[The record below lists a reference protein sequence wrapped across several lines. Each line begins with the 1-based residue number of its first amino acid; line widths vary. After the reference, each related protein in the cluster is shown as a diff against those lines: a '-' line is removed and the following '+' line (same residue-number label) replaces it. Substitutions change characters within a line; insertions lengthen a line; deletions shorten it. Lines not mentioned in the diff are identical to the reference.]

1 MGAKTAQ
8 SRFPHPLVLLV
19 ACVLL
24 ASVATYLLPAGQYE
38 RQHDPAT
45 GRDVVVAGTFEE
57 ADPAPVSLFAA
68 IAAITAGVINAAD
81 VIVLVFLIGGAFA
94 VVDKAGSLKRLVEWL
109 LHRLR
114 NRDVLIIPVV
124 GILFASAG
132 ALENMQEEIVP
143 MLPVLLLLTRRLGF
157 TRVTAVAMS
166 GGAALVASSFSPIN
180 PFQVGIAQR
189 MAELPLLS
197 GWAFRSVFLVIAVA
211 FWLWMTTR
219 YAMKTRS
226 APTVG
231 DDHVEDSG
239 GILNGA
245 SDVVRVPDATGAP
258 DAPVTLG
265 PRHGSILTMVLVT
278 FVILAYG
285 LLGLGWGFPQM
296 GALFFIM
303 GVAAGLV
310 GGLGLQGT
318 AEGYVEGFRSMA
330 LPALLIGI
338 ARTIFVVLEQGRVV
352 DTLVH
357 GLFTP
362 LEGLPTT
369 LSALG
374 MLVAHFGIH
383 IPVSSVSG
391 QAVLTMPVL
400 VPLADLLGM
409 SRQIAVLAY
418 QYGAGLSDAITP
430 TNGSIMA
437 ILAAAGVG
445 YNEWFK
451 VTARWILA
459 LMGLGAI
466 AIIIAVTIGLQ

>member
-1 MGAKTAQ
+1 MTR

-24 ASVATYLLPAGQYE
+24 ASVATYLLPAGQYD

-45 GRDVVVAGTFEE
+45 GRDVVVAGTFQETE
-57 ADPAPVSLFAA
+57 PAPVNFFEA
-68 IAAITAGVINAAD
+68 IAAITGGVINAAD
-81 VIVLVFLIGGAFA
+81 VIVLVFLIGGCFA
-94 VVDKAGSLKRLVEWL
+94 VIDRAGTLKRLVEWL

-143 MLPVLLLLTRRLGF
+143 MLPVLLLLTQRLGF

-180 PFQVGIAQR
+180 PFQVGIAQG

-197 GWAFRSVFLVIAVA
+197 GWAFRLVFLIIAVA

-226 APTVG
+226 APEAADAIDG
-231 DDHVEDSG
+231 DDDSG
-239 GILNGA
+239 PGEEPG
-245 SDVVRVPDATGAP
+245 SG
-258 DAPVTLG
+258 VTLG
-265 PRHGSILTMVLVT
+265 LRHGTILSMVLVT
-278 FVILAYG
+278 FAILAYG

-318 AEGYVEGFRSMA
+318 AGGYVEGFRSMA

-338 ARTIFVVLEQGRVV
+338 ARTVFVVLEQGRVV

-357 GLFTP
+357 ALFTP

-374 MLVAHFGIH
+374 MLVAHVGIH
-383 IPVSSVSG
+383 VPVSSVSG

-400 VPLADLLGM
+400 VPLSDLLGL
-409 SRQIAVLAY
+409 SRQVAVLAY
-418 QYGAGLSDAITP
+418 QYGAGLCDAITP

-437 ILAAAGVG
+437 ILVAAGVG
-445 YNEWFK
+445 YDEWFK
-451 VTARWILA
+451 VTARWLLA
-459 LMGLGAI
+459 LLGLAAVAI
-466 AIIIAVTIGLQ
+466 VIAVAIGLQ

>member
-1 MGAKTAQ
+1 M
-8 SRFPHPLVLLV
+8 
-19 ACVLL
+19 
-24 ASVATYLLPAGQYE
+24 
-38 RQHDPAT
+38 
-45 GRDVVVAGTFEE
+45 
-57 ADPAPVSLFAA
+57 
-68 IAAITAGVINAAD
+68 
-81 VIVLVFLIGGAFA
+81 
-94 VVDKAGSLKRLVEWL
+94 
-109 LHRLR
+109 R
-114 NRDVLIIPVV
+114 NRDVLVIPVV
-124 GILFASAG
+124 GVLFASAG

-157 TRVTAVAMS
+157 TPVTAVAMS
-166 GGAALVASSFSPIN
+166 GGAALVGSSFSPIN

-189 MAELPLLS
+189 MADLPLLS
-197 GWAFRSVFLVIAVA
+197 GWAFRSIFLVIAVA

-226 APTVG
+226 SAGTEPTDGEGPESEVSANCG
-231 DDHVEDSG
+231 ADDAVQ
-239 GILNGA
+239 
-245 SDVVRVPDATGAP
+245 
-258 DAPVTLG
+258 LG
-265 PRHGSILTMVLVT
+265 PRHGAILAMVIVT

-285 LLGLGWGFPQM
+285 LLALGWGFPQM
-296 GALFFIM
+296 SSLFFFM
-303 GVAAGLV
+303 GVAAGLI
-310 GGLGLQGT
+310 GALGLQGT

-362 LEGLPTT
+362 LEALPTT

-374 MLVAHFGIH
+374 MLVANFAIH

-400 VPLADLLGM
+400 VPLSDLLGM
-409 SRQIAVLAY
+409 SRQVAVLAY
-418 QYGAGLSDAITP
+418 QYGAGLCDAITP

-451 VTARWILA
+451 VTARWILM
-459 LMGLGAI
+459 LLGLAVI
-466 AIIIAVTIGLQ
+466 AIVIAVGIGLQ

>member
-1 MGAKTAQ
+1 MTR

-24 ASVATYLLPAGQYE
+24 ASVATYLLPAGQYD

-45 GRDVVVAGTFEE
+45 GRDVVVAGTFQETE
-57 ADPAPVSLFAA
+57 PAPVNFFEA
-68 IAAITAGVINAAD
+68 IAAITGGVINAAD
-81 VIVLVFLIGGAFA
+81 VIVLVFLIGGCFA
-94 VVDKAGSLKRLVEWL
+94 VIDRAGTLKRLVEWL

-180 PFQVGIAQR
+180 PFQVGIAQG

-197 GWAFRSVFLVIAVA
+197 GWAFRLVFLIIAVA

-226 APTVG
+226 APEAADALDG
-231 DDHVEDSG
+231 DDDSG
-239 GILNGA
+239 PGEEPGSGAALGLLHGAIL
-245 SDVVRVPDATGAP
+245 S
-258 DAPVTLG
+258 
-265 PRHGSILTMVLVT
+265 MVLVT
-278 FVILAYG
+278 FAILAYG

-357 GLFTP
+357 ALFTP

-374 MLVAHFGIH
+374 MLVAHVGIH
-383 IPVSSVSG
+383 VPVSSVSG

-400 VPLADLLGM
+400 VPLSDLLGL
-409 SRQIAVLAY
+409 SRQVAVLAY
-418 QYGAGLSDAITP
+418 QYGAGLCDAITP

-437 ILAAAGVG
+437 ILVAAGVG
-445 YNEWFK
+445 YDEWFK
-451 VTARWILA
+451 VTARWLLA
-459 LMGLGAI
+459 LLGLGAV
-466 AIIIAVTIGLQ
+466 AIVIAVAIGLQ

>member
-1 MGAKTAQ
+1 MAR

-24 ASVATYLLPAGQYE
+24 ASVATYLVPAGQYD

-45 GRDVVVAGTFEE
+45 GREVVVAGTFQETE
-57 ADPAPVSLFAA
+57 PSPVNFFEA

-94 VVDKAGSLKRLVEWL
+94 VVDRAGTLKRLVEWL
-109 LHRLR
+109 LYRLR
-114 NRDVLIIPVV
+114 KRDVLIIPVV

-180 PFQVGIAQR
+180 PFQVGIAQG

-197 GWAFRSVFLVIAVA
+197 GWAFRLVFLIIAVA

-219 YAMKTRS
+219 HAMRTRS
-226 APTVG
+226 APEAAAALDG
-231 DDHVEDSG
+231 DDDSG
-239 GILNGA
+239 PGEEPTSGVA
-245 SDVVRVPDATGAP
+245 
-258 DAPVTLG
+258 LG
-265 PRHGSILTMVLVT
+265 PRHGTILSMVLVT
-278 FVILAYG
+278 FAILAYG

-310 GGLGLQGT
+310 GGLGWQGT

-357 GLFTP
+357 ALFTP

-374 MLVAHFGIH
+374 MLVAHVGIH
-383 IPVSSVSG
+383 VPVSSVSG

-400 VPLADLLGM
+400 VPLSDLLGL
-409 SRQIAVLAY
+409 SRQVAVLAY
-418 QYGAGLSDAITP
+418 QYGAGLCDAITP

-437 ILAAAGVG
+437 ILVAAGVG
-445 YNEWFK
+445 YDEWFK
-451 VTARWILA
+451 VTARWLLA
-459 LMGLGAI
+459 LLGLGAF
-466 AIIIAVTIGLQ
+466 AIVIAVAIGLQ

>member
-1 MGAKTAQ
+1 
-8 SRFPHPLVLLV
+8 
-19 ACVLL
+19 VLL
-24 ASVATYLLPAGQYE
+24 ASVATYLLPAGQYD

-45 GRDVVVAGTFEE
+45 GREVVVAGTFQETE
-57 ADPAPVSLFAA
+57 PAPVNLFAA
-68 IAAITAGVINAAD
+68 IAAITDGVINAAD

-94 VVDKAGSLKRLVEWL
+94 VVDRAGTLERVVEWL
-109 LHRLR
+109 LHRFR
-114 NRDVLIIPVV
+114 NRDLLIIPVV

-157 TRVTAVAMS
+157 SRVTAVAIS
-166 GGAALVASSFSPIN
+166 GGAALVGSSFSPIN

-197 GWAFRSVFLVIAVA
+197 GWAFRSVFLLIAVT
-211 FWLWMTTR
+211 FWLAMTTR
-219 YAMKTRS
+219 HAMRTRS
-226 APTVG
+226 APERENDLDGG
-231 DDHVEDSG
+231 DDHDIAG
-239 GILNGA
+239 G
-245 SDVVRVPDATGAP
+245 SPMGAP
-258 DAPVTLG
+258 PTASLASPVSLG
-265 PRHGSILTMVLVT
+265 PRHGAIVTMVLVT

-285 LLGLGWGFPQM
+285 LLGLGWGFPRM
-296 GALFFIM
+296 GALFFFM

-318 AEGYVEGFRSMA
+318 AQGYVEGFRAMA
-330 LPALLIGI
+330 LPALLIGV

-357 GLFTP
+357 ALFTP

-400 VPLADLLGM
+400 VPLSDLLGL
-409 SRQIAVLAY
+409 SRQVAVLAY
-418 QYGAGLSDAITP
+418 QYGAGLCDAITP
-430 TNGSIMA
+430 TNGSVMA

-445 YNEWFK
+445 YDEWFK
-451 VTARWILA
+451 VTARWFLA
-459 LMGLGAI
+459 LLGLGAV
-466 AIIIAVTIGLQ
+466 AIVIAVGMGLQ

>member
-1 MGAKTAQ
+1 
-8 SRFPHPLVLLV
+8 VLLV

-24 ASVATYLLPAGQYE
+24 ASVATYLLPAGQYD
-38 RQHDPAT
+38 RQRDPAT

-197 GWAFRSVFLVIAVA
+197 GWAFRSFFLVIAVA

-219 YAMKTRS
+219 YAMRTRS
-226 APTVG
+226 
-231 DDHVEDSG
+231 S
-239 GILNGA
+239 
-245 SDVVRVPDATGAP
+245 SC
-258 DAPVTLG
+258 
-265 PRHGSILTMVLVT
+265 TM
-278 FVILAYG
+278 
-285 LLGLGWGFPQM
+285 
-296 GALFFIM
+296 
-303 GVAAGLV
+303 
-310 GGLGLQGT
+310 
-318 AEGYVEGFRSMA
+318 
-330 LPALLIGI
+330 
-338 ARTIFVVLEQGRVV
+338 
-352 DTLVH
+352 
-357 GLFTP
+357 
-362 LEGLPTT
+362 
-369 LSALG
+369 
-374 MLVAHFGIH
+374 
-383 IPVSSVSG
+383 
-391 QAVLTMPVL
+391 
-400 VPLADLLGM
+400 
-409 SRQIAVLAY
+409 
-418 QYGAGLSDAITP
+418 
-430 TNGSIMA
+430 
-437 ILAAAGVG
+437 
-445 YNEWFK
+445 
-451 VTARWILA
+451 
-459 LMGLGAI
+459 
-466 AIIIAVTIGLQ
+466 

>member
-1 MGAKTAQ
+1 MKR
-8 SRFPHPLVLLV
+8 SHFPHPLVLLV

-24 ASVATYLLPAGQYE
+24 ASVATYLLPAGQYD

-45 GRDVVVAGTFEE
+45 GRDVVVAGTFQETE
-57 ADPAPVSLFAA
+57 SDPVNFFEA

-94 VVDKAGSLKRLVEWL
+94 VVDKTGTLQRLVEWL

-219 YAMKTRS
+219 HAMRTRS
-226 APTVG
+226 TP
-231 DDHVEDSG
+231 
-239 GILNGA
+239 A
-245 SDVVRVPDATGAP
+245 SPDALGAV
-258 DAPVTLG
+258 DAPITLG
-265 PRHGSILTMVLVT
+265 ARHGTILAMVLVT

-285 LLGLGWGFPQM
+285 LLVLGWGFPRM
-296 GALFFIM
+296 GALFFVM

-369 LSALG
+369 LSAVG

-400 VPLADLLGM
+400 VPLADLLGL
-409 SRQIAVLAY
+409 SRQVAVLAY
-418 QYGAGLSDAITP
+418 QYGAGLGDAITP

-445 YNEWFK
+445 YNDWFK

-466 AIIIAVTIGLQ
+466 AIVIAVTIGLQ

>member
-1 MGAKTAQ
+1 MAR

-24 ASVATYLLPAGQYE
+24 ASVATYLLPAGQYD

-45 GRDVVVAGTFEE
+45 GRDVVVAGTFQETE
-57 ADPAPVSLFAA
+57 PDPVNFFEA

-94 VVDKAGSLKRLVEWL
+94 VVDRAGTLKRLVEWL

-114 NRDVLIIPVV
+114 TRDILIIPVV

-180 PFQVGIAQR
+180 PFQVGIAQG

-197 GWAFRSVFLVIAVA
+197 GWAFRSVFLVLAVA

-219 YAMKTRS
+219 YAMRTRL
-226 APTVG
+226 APAAEDDVG
-231 DDHVEDSG
+231 GSTDPGFDGVAE
-239 GILNGA
+239 A
-245 SDVVRVPDATGAP
+245 PDVA
-258 DAPVTLG
+258 DAPVALG
-265 PRHGSILTMVLVT
+265 PRHGTILAMVLVT

-357 GLFTP
+357 ALFTP

-374 MLVAHFGIH
+374 MLVAHVGIH
-383 IPVSSVSG
+383 VPVSSVSG

-400 VPLADLLGM
+400 VPLSDLLGL
-409 SRQIAVLAY
+409 SRQVAVLAY
-418 QYGAGLSDAITP
+418 QYGAGLCDAITP

-437 ILAAAGVG
+437 ILVAAGVG
-445 YNEWFK
+445 YDEWFK
-451 VTARWILA
+451 VTARWLLA
-459 LMGLGAI
+459 LLGLGAV
-466 AIIIAVTIGLQ
+466 AIVIAVAIGLQ

>member
-1 MGAKTAQ
+1 MTR

-19 ACVLL
+19 AGVLL
-24 ASVATYLLPAGQYE
+24 ASVATYLLPAGQYD
-38 RQHDPAT
+38 RQVDPAT
-45 GRDVVVAGTFEE
+45 GRDVVVAGTFQETE
-57 ADPAPVSLFAA
+57 PAPVNLFES

-94 VVDKAGSLKRLVEWL
+94 VVDRAGTLTRLVEWL

-114 NRDVLIIPVV
+114 HRDLLIIPVV

-143 MLPVLLLLTRRLGF
+143 MLPVLLLLTGRLGF
-157 TRVTAVAMS
+157 NRVTAVAMS
-166 GGAALVASSFSPIN
+166 AGAALVGSSFSPIN

-197 GWAFRSVFLVIAVA
+197 GWAFRSVFLLLSVA
-211 FWLWMTTR
+211 FWLLMTTR

-226 APTVG
+226 APGGG
-231 DDHVEDSG
+231 DELPAGSDHDTAADPHV
-239 GILNGA
+239 IA
-245 SDVVRVPDATGAP
+245 SPAGSA
-258 DAPVTLG
+258 AAGTLG
-265 PRHGSILTMVLVT
+265 PRHGTIVAMVIVT
-278 FVILAYG
+278 FVVLAYG
-285 LLGLGWGFPQM
+285 LLGLGWGFPRM
-296 GALFFIM
+296 GALFFFM

-330 LPALLIGI
+330 LPALLIGV
-338 ARTIFVVLEQGRVV
+338 ARTIYVVLEQGRVV

-357 GLFTP
+357 GLLTP

-400 VPLADLLGM
+400 VPLSDLLGL
-409 SRQIAVLAY
+409 SRQVAVLAY
-418 QYGAGLSDAITP
+418 QYGAGLCDAITP
-430 TNGSIMA
+430 TNGSVMA

-459 LMGLGAI
+459 LLALAAVAIVVAVGLG
-466 AIIIAVTIGLQ
+466 LQ

>member
-1 MGAKTAQ
+1 MKR
-8 SRFPHPLVLLV
+8 SHFPHPLVLLV

-24 ASVATYLLPAGQYE
+24 ASVATYLLPAGQYD

-45 GRDVVVAGTFEE
+45 GRDVVVAGTFQETE
-57 ADPAPVSLFAA
+57 PDPVNFFEA

-94 VVDKAGSLKRLVEWL
+94 VVDKTGTLQRLVEWL

-219 YAMKTRS
+219 HAMRTRS
-226 APTVG
+226 AP
-231 DDHVEDSG
+231 
-239 GILNGA
+239 A
-245 SDVVRVPDATGAP
+245 SPDALGAV
-258 DAPVTLG
+258 DAPITLG
-265 PRHGSILTMVLVT
+265 ARHGTILAMVLVT

-285 LLGLGWGFPQM
+285 LLVLGWGFPRM
-296 GALFFIM
+296 GALFFVM

-369 LSALG
+369 LSAVG

-400 VPLADLLGM
+400 VPLADLLGL
-409 SRQIAVLAY
+409 SRQVAVLAY
-418 QYGAGLSDAITP
+418 QYGAGLGDAITP

-445 YNEWFK
+445 YNDWFK

-466 AIIIAVTIGLQ
+466 AIVIAVTIGLQ

>member
-1 MGAKTAQ
+1 MAR

-24 ASVATYLLPAGQYE
+24 ASLATYLLPAGQYD

-57 ADPAPVSLFAA
+57 TEPDPVNFFEA
-68 IAAITAGVINAAD
+68 IAAITGGVINAAD

-94 VVDKAGSLKRLVEWL
+94 VVDRAGTLKRLVEWL

-219 YAMKTRS
+219 HAVRTRS
-226 APTVG
+226 VPE
-231 DDHVEDSG
+231 VEDTPAGSG
-239 GILNGA
+239 DPA
-245 SDVVRVPDATGAP
+245 SAGVPDAP
-258 DAPVTLG
+258 ITLG
-265 PRHGSILTMVLVT
+265 SRHGTILAMVLVT

-285 LLGLGWGFPQM
+285 LLVLGWGFPQM
-296 GALFFIM
+296 GALFFFM

-357 GLFTP
+357 ALFTP
-362 LEGLPTT
+362 LEALPTT

-400 VPLADLLGM
+400 VPLADLLGL
-409 SRQIAVLAY
+409 SRQVAVLAY

-445 YNEWFK
+445 YNDWFK

-459 LMGLGAI
+459 LMGLGAV
-466 AIIIAVTIGLQ
+466 AIVIAVTMGLQ